1 MSAAGALRYQV
12 QAIWLPSGDSSAR
25 PSAGRARIASMKDR
39 GRMGETG
46 PLSVGARSGIGF
58 SPMIR
63 RSSEDVRRRRLEF
76 EFLDDHRLVA
86 GSGGPFLERRQ
97 RPHRVGVALRL
108 LLELDAVCPEAAHHR
123 RIHGIGDGGMAE
135 QELALGAEA
144 LAAVA
149 PQRGDGVDVG
159 LRLGRHAAAGEGGAH
174 VHRQVAAQGGKSGM
188 HLGADRPRHRARLGL
203 GRPQARLGETLG
215 EIFADRQRLPDDEL
229 AVVQRRHP
237 RRGRMPQ
244 DRGARG
250 RLAQRHQHFLEARP
264 ALLQHQPGAQRPGG
278 IILVGD
284 IDGEVRHRLSSGRC
298 SAVPM
303 WRASGRR
310 ATVLIK
316 GIDEIIIPLK
326 LYTGDR
332 PVLPHLVSEAGE
344 SVPITPPAEHMGPA
358 ELAGAAEDL
367 AGRHS
372 ARFSAIV
379 GDALLAEN
387 YPMIHAVGRAS
398 ARAPRL
404 ADLTWGDAQAPK
416 LTLVGKGVCFDSG
429 GLDLKTAGGMRLM
442 KKDMGGAATLLG
454 LADAIM
460 AARLPVRLRVL
471 VPAVENFV
479 SANAMRPLDVIRT
492 RKGITVEIGNT
503 DAEGRLILCDALS
516 EADAEKPALLIDMAT
531 LTGAARTALG
541 PELPALFSNDDALAA
556 ELLDAAEGAADPLWR
571 MPLWKPYR
579 KMLSSQV
586 ADINNVSESAFAGAI
601 TAALYLQEFVAK
613 ETPWAHIDTYAWNQS
628 SRPGR
633 PEGGEALGL
642 RALYHLVEE
651 RFGAT
656 AG

>member
-1 MSAAGALRYQV
+1 
-12 QAIWLPSGDSSAR
+12 
-25 PSAGRARIASMKDR
+25 
-39 GRMGETG
+39 
-46 PLSVGARSGIGF
+46 
-58 SPMIR
+58 
-63 RSSEDVRRRRLEF
+63 
-76 EFLDDHRLVA
+76 
-86 GSGGPFLERRQ
+86 
-97 RPHRVGVALRL
+97 
-108 LLELDAVCPEAAHHR
+108 
-123 RIHGIGDGGMAE
+123 
-135 QELALGAEA
+135 
-144 LAAVA
+144 
-149 PQRGDGVDVG
+149 
-159 LRLGRHAAAGEGGAH
+159 
-174 VHRQVAAQGGKSGM
+174 
-188 HLGADRPRHRARLGL
+188 
-203 GRPQARLGETLG
+203 
-215 EIFADRQRLPDDEL
+215 
-229 AVVQRRHP
+229 
-237 RRGRMPQ
+237 
-244 DRGARG
+244 
-250 RLAQRHQHFLEARP
+250 
-264 ALLQHQPGAQRPGG
+264 
-278 IILVGD
+278 
-284 IDGEVRHRLSSGRC
+284 
-298 SAVPM
+298 
-303 WRASGRR
+303 
-310 ATVLIK
+310 
-316 GIDEIIIPLK
+316 
-326 LYTGDR
+326 
-332 PVLPHLVSEAGE
+332 VLPHLVSEAGE
-344 SVPITPPAEHMGPA
+344 SVPITPVAADERARWSAALDEAGRRWVAATGFTGEGGKAALLPDGTGGLARVLVGVAPGETLWALAGLPDTLPEGSYRLDPEPDSRAAGRMALGWALACYAFARYKAPPRGFAKLVWPKSADRGLVERLARGIGLARDLINTPAEHMGPA